1 MSCICS
7 FDKGLLSVEYMLR
20 TVLGPGTGVS
30 ETDTAAVL
38 QDQQKSPHIFL
49 SVHHFERQA
58 QMYSQLNVTS
68 LRCISPSLE
77 VSFCAW

>member
-38 QDQQKSPHIFL
+38 QDRSGIDYSAPRFL
-49 SVHHFERQA
+49 
-58 QMYSQLNVTS
+58 
-68 LRCISPSLE
+68 PD
-77 VSFCAW
+77 